1 MRPPASPLPPR
12 PALLNDAA
20 MVFLRTCG
28 IAALLC
34 VLYIA
39 FANERTGFILLGALS
54 IAALAAGVVVVLA
67 YRDQLGVLLEPAP
80 EEAPVARPV
89 HFGPLPAPTGTP
101 LAGAAAIV
109 LVVSG
114 LLYGVSLIVVG
125 VIVGLLTVFVVTA
138 LLTGDHRGQPVNLL
152 PFTVPLVA
160 FAVIGTFMFF
170 MSRMLLAV
178 NKDFSVI
185 VAIGVAILI
194 LMGGFLVANT
204 PQVATRTLVRAGAVL
219 ALLFAGGGL
228 TAYAVGQRPEERKAG
243 PPAQTVVAKNIAFEQ
258 KHLNFEAG
266 TAVTV
271 DFKNEDVNVPHN
283 MDFTV
288 DQAGAQSFYKQDPV
302 PGPISATYS
311 FTAPKAGSY
320 FYHCDVHPNMTGTVT
335 VTGPG
340 GGEPGQAGSPSTT
353 AGKATG
359 ATAATTERTTTTTTT
374 KAAPAAAGGGGT
386 SADLAAQNIEYSK
399 TTLAFKGNSP
409 VVIHFDN
416 KDSVPHNV
424 DITTDEGGSNT
435 IFKEDPFSGPK
446 EVDYKFTTPAPGKLY
461 YHCDVHPN
469 MKGTINV
476 Q

>member
-1 MRPPASPLPPR
+1 
-12 PALLNDAA
+12 LLNDAA

-54 IAALAAGVVVVLA
+54 IAALAAGVVAVLA
-67 YRDQLGVLLEPAP
+67 YRDQLGELLEPAP
-80 EEAPVARPV
+80 EEAPVVRPV
-89 HFGPLPAPTGTP
+89 HFGALPAPSGTP
-101 LAGAAAIV
+101 LAGVAAIV

-114 LLYGVSLIVVG
+114 LLYGVSLMVVG

-194 LMGGFLVANT
+194 LASGFLVANT

-228 TAYAVGQRPEERKAG
+228 TAYAIGQRPEERKAG
-243 PPAQTVVAKNIAFEQ
+243 PPPQTVVAKNIAFEQ

-266 TAVTV
+266 SAVTV

-288 DQAGAQSFYKQDPV
+288 DQAGEQSFFKQDPL
-302 PGPISATYS
+302 PGPISATYK

-340 GGEPGQAGSPSTT
+340 GGEPGQAASPSTT
-353 AGKATG
+353 TGKATS
-359 ATAATTERTTTTTTT
+359 ATTATTARTTTT
-374 KAAPAAAGGGGT
+374 KAAPAAAGGGGSGGT
-386 SADLAAQNIEYSK
+386 SADLAAKNIAFVQK
-399 TTLAFKGNSP
+399 TLNLKANSP
-409 VVIHFDN
+409 VVIHFNNQDAG
-416 KDSVPHNV
+416 VPHNV
-424 DITTDEGGSNT
+424 DITTDSGGSNT
-435 IFKEDPFSGPK
+435 LYKQDPVTGPT
-446 EVDYKFTTPAPGKLY
+446 EQDYKFTTSGPGKLY

-469 MKGTINV
+469 MTGTINV